1 MLRFREICIIFAL
14 IMKNSKYIRW
24 FTFIGLLSIFALQ
37 SIWLY
42 NTYNLL
48 KNDIR
53 KECNEILEK
62 ALYEEVDIIANN
74 LKEGFTIGTRV
85 VKSSLNDSINEF
97 TYLYDGLSQSNYLS
111 LNRID
116 SIAGE
121 LLKANNINVD
131 YSINIV
137 NPRTLDL
144 IRKSNNNQETSW
156 YTLGSKVLVTRL
168 DMSEGIELILNN
180 PISLIYQR
188 INLLL
193 LGTLIIMLL
202 IIVCL
207 IYQTNLIFILKRIL
221 QLREDFTYALIHD
234 MKSPL
239 STIFMTLNFLH
250 SGRMD
255 GKPEMK
261 EKYFQIAEEESDKL
275 LKLTNKV
282 LTISKLEKQKM
293 EMRLSCVALAP
304 MLERLIEKFKAK
316 SEKPLHFALD
326 LKVPT
331 VAADEEYLEE
341 VFRNLIDNAVKYSN
355 KEEVEISITSETDKA
370 YTVIRVHDNGMGIA
384 QKHLPNVFNK
394 YERGAA
400 SKRIRKGGATGFG
413 LGLNFVQ
420 QIIEAHRGKVFA
432 NSIENEFT
440 EIIIYLPNQLLAE
453 EN

>member
-1 MLRFREICIIFAL
+1 
-14 IMKNSKYIRW
+14 MKYSKFIRW

-42 NTYNLL
+42 NSYSLL
-48 KNDIR
+48 KNDIIN
-53 KECNEILEK
+53 ECNSLLDK
-62 ALYEEVDIIANN
+62 AFYKEMNLIAKGLPENYELLSGPRYGEVHT
-74 LKEGFTIGTRV
+74 L
-85 VKSSLNDSINEF
+85 
-97 TYLYDGLSQSNYLS
+97 TYLSDGLIKIGRNYS
-111 LNRID
+111 LASLD
-116 SIAGE
+116 SIAKSYFDE
-121 LLKANNINVD
+121 DLIIC
-131 YSINIV
+131 SV
-137 NPRTLDL
+137 NPETKEITEKSDPKKQVRFYAIKSEIIPTKLDL
-144 IRKSNNNQETSW
+144 SDGVQLIIYNPFN
-156 YTLGSKVLVTRL
+156 LI
-168 DMSEGIELILNN
+168 IE
-180 PISLIYQR
+180 R
-188 INLLL
+188 IGTLL

-331 VAADEEYLEE
+331 VTADEEYLEE
-341 VFRNLIDNAVKYSN
+341 VFSNLIDNAVKYSG
-355 KEEVEISITSETDKA
+355 EEVKITISSESNDT
-370 YTVIRVHDNGMGIA
+370 YTIVRVHDNGMGIA
-384 QKHLPNVFNK
+384 RKHLPYVFNK
-394 YERGAA
+394 FERGAA
-400 SKRIRKGGATGFG
+400 SKRIRKGGAAGFG
-413 LGLNFVQ
+413 LGLSFVQ
-420 QIIEAHRGKVFA
+420 QVIEAHQGNVFA

-440 EIIIYLPNQLLAE
+440 EISIFLPNTTEVL
-453 EN
+453 

>member
-1 MLRFREICIIFAL
+1 MLRFREICIIFAH

-24 FTFIGLLSIFALQ
+24 FTFIGLLSILALQ

-42 NTYNLL
+42 NSYSLL
-48 KNDIR
+48 KNDIIN
-53 KECNEILEK
+53 ECNSLLDK
-62 ALYEEVDIIANN
+62 AFYIEMNRISKGVPE
-74 LKEGFTIGTRV
+74 GTR
-85 VKSSLNDSINEF
+85 LRQGPQDGEIPPL
-97 TYLYDGLSQSNYLS
+97 TYLSDGLIKIGRNYS
-111 LNRID
+111 LASLD
-116 SIAGE
+116 SIAKSYFDE
-121 LLKANNINVD
+121 DLIIC
-131 YSINIV
+131 SV
-137 NPRTLDL
+137 NPETKEITEKSDPKKQVRFYAIKSEIIPTKLDL
-144 IRKSNNNQETSW
+144 SDGVQLIIYNPFN
-156 YTLGSKVLVTRL
+156 LI
-168 DMSEGIELILNN
+168 IE
-180 PISLIYQR
+180 R
-188 INLLL
+188 IGTLLL
-193 LGTLIIMLL
+193 STLIIMLF

-331 VAADEEYLEE
+331 VTADEEYLEE
-341 VFRNLIDNAVKYSN
+341 VFSNLIDNAVKYSG
-355 KEEVEISITSETDKA
+355 EEVKITISSESNDT
-370 YTVIRVHDNGMGIA
+370 YTIIRVHDNGMGIA
-384 QKHLPNVFNK
+384 RKHLPYVFNK
-394 YERGAA
+394 FERGAA
-400 SKRIRKGGATGFG
+400 SKRIRKGGAAGFG
-413 LGLNFVQ
+413 LGLSFVQ
-420 QIIEAHRGKVFA
+420 QVIEAHQGNVFA

-440 EIIIYLPNQLLAE
+440 EISIFLPNTTEVL
-453 EN
+453 

>member
-1 MLRFREICIIFAL
+1 MKQHFIRIITASALFILLALQVVWLYHSYMFVKTELSNKATELLEIAINSNTFERLKKLPEGTIVPSRPQSELGKNTPEFTYMQEELEKLGSPILLDSLTYTFDGILISNAFNNDYTISILKGDSIIDERATD
-14 IMKNSKYIRW
+14 S
-24 FTFIGLLSIFALQ
+24 TTLLSIETNKIPL
-37 SIWLY
+37 
-42 NTYNLL
+42 
-48 KNDIR
+48 R
-53 KECNEILEK
+53 K
-62 ALYEEVDIIANN
+62 
-74 LKEGFTIGTRV
+74 
-85 VKSSLNDSINEF
+85 
-97 TYLYDGLSQSNYLS
+97 
-111 LNRID
+111 
-116 SIAGE
+116 
-121 LLKANNINVD
+121 D
-131 YSINIV
+131 YSIVIQARLY
-137 NPRTLDL
+137 NPYQLYYDRIGGLLVSTTLLVIL
-144 IRKSNNNQETSW
+144 II
-156 YTLGSKVLVTRL
+156 GC
-168 DMSEGIELILNN
+168 I
-180 PISLIYQR
+180 IYQILIVIKQRR
-188 INLLL
+188 IMQ
-193 LGTLIIMLL
+193 I
-202 IIVCL
+202 
-207 IYQTNLIFILKRIL
+207 
-221 QLREDFTYALIHD
+221 REDFSYALIHD

-239 STIFMTLNFLH
+239 STIFTTLNFLR
-250 SGRMD
+250 SD
-255 GKPEMK
+255 LLEQKPEMK
-261 EKYFQIAEEESDKL
+261 KKYFQIAEEEADKL

-341 VFRNLIDNAVKYSN
+341 VFSNLIDNAVKYSG
-355 KEEVEISITSETDKA
+355 EEVKITISSESNDT
-370 YTVIRVHDNGMGIA
+370 YTIVRVHDNGMGIA

-420 QIIEAHRGKVFA
+420 QIIEAHHGKVFA

>member
-14 IMKNSKYIRW
+14 IMKYSKFIRW

-42 NTYNLL
+42 NTYNLV
-48 KNDIR
+48 K
-53 KECNEILEK
+53 NEIRTEYNELLEK
-62 ALYEEVDIIANN
+62 TFYIEMNSISKGVPE
-74 LKEGFTIGTRV
+74 GTR
-85 VKSSLNDSINEF
+85 LRQGPQDGEIPPL
-97 TYLYDGLSQSNYLS
+97 TYLSDGLIKIGRNYS
-111 LNRID
+111 LASLD
-116 SIAGE
+116 SIAKSYFDE
-121 LLKANNINVD
+121 DLIIC
-131 YSINIV
+131 SV
-137 NPRTLDL
+137 NPETKEITDKSDPKKQVRFYAIKSEIIPTKLDL
-144 IRKSNNNQETSW
+144 SDGVQLIIYNPFN
-156 YTLGSKVLVTRL
+156 LI
-168 DMSEGIELILNN
+168 IE
-180 PISLIYQR
+180 R
-188 INLLL
+188 IGTLLL
-193 LGTLIIMLL
+193 STLIIMLL

-331 VAADEEYLEE
+331 VTADEEYLEE
-341 VFRNLIDNAVKYSN
+341 VFSNLIDNAVKYSG
-355 KEEVEISITSETDKA
+355 EEVKITISSESNDT
-370 YTVIRVHDNGMGIA
+370 YTIIRVHDNGMGIA
-384 QKHLPNVFNK
+384 RKHLPYVFNK
-394 YERGAA
+394 FERGAA
-400 SKRIRKGGATGFG
+400 SKRIRKGGAAGFG
-413 LGLNFVQ
+413 LGLSFVQ
-420 QIIEAHRGKVFA
+420 QVIEAHQGNVFA

-440 EIIIYLPNQLLAE
+440 EISIFLPNTTEVL
-453 EN
+453 

>member
-1 MLRFREICIIFAL
+1 MLEQAIMDETFNRTYLLPVGTWVEGRSINDIGKNIPEFVYMQESLEKLNVPLSLDTLNTFYKTILNANNFPNNCSFSILKGDSIIDERATD
-14 IMKNSKYIRW
+14 S
-24 FTFIGLLSIFALQ
+24 TTLLSIETNKIPL
-37 SIWLY
+37 
-42 NTYNLL
+42 
-48 KNDIR
+48 R
-53 KECNEILEK
+53 K
-62 ALYEEVDIIANN
+62 
-74 LKEGFTIGTRV
+74 
-85 VKSSLNDSINEF
+85 
-97 TYLYDGLSQSNYLS
+97 
-111 LNRID
+111 
-116 SIAGE
+116 
-121 LLKANNINVD
+121 D
-131 YSINIV
+131 YSIVIQARLY
-137 NPRTLDL
+137 NPYQLYYDRIGGLLVSTTLLVIL
-144 IRKSNNNQETSW
+144 II
-156 YTLGSKVLVTRL
+156 GC
-168 DMSEGIELILNN
+168 I
-180 PISLIYQR
+180 IYQILIVIKQRR
-188 INLLL
+188 IMQ
-193 LGTLIIMLL
+193 I
-202 IIVCL
+202 
-207 IYQTNLIFILKRIL
+207 
-221 QLREDFTYALIHD
+221 REDFSYALIHD

-239 STIFMTLNFLH
+239 STIFTTLNFLR
-250 SGRMD
+250 SDRLEQ
-255 GKPEMK
+255 KPEMK
-261 EKYFQIAEEESDKL
+261 KKYFQIAEEEADKL

-316 SEKPLHFALD
+316 SEKSLHFALD

-331 VAADEEYLEE
+331 VTADEEYLEE
-341 VFRNLIDNAVKYSN
+341 VFSNLIDNAVKYSN

-370 YTVIRVHDNGMGIA
+370 YTIIRVHDNGMGIA

>member
-1 MLRFREICIIFAL
+1 
-14 IMKNSKYIRW
+14 MKYSKFIRW

-42 NTYNLL
+42 NSYSLL
-48 KNDIR
+48 KNNIIN
-53 KECNEILEK
+53 ECNSLLDK
-62 ALYEEVDIIANN
+62 AFYKEMNLIAKGLPENYELVSGPRYGEVH
-74 LKEGFTIGTRV
+74 
-85 VKSSLNDSINEF
+85 SL
-97 TYLYDGLSQSNYLS
+97 TYLSDGLIKIGRNYS
-111 LNRID
+111 LASLD
-116 SIAGE
+116 SIAKSYFDE
-121 LLKANNINVD
+121 DLIIC
-131 YSINIV
+131 SV
-137 NPRTLDL
+137 NPETKEITDKSDPKKQVRFYAIKSEIIPTKLDL
-144 IRKSNNNQETSW
+144 SDGVQLIIYNPFN
-156 YTLGSKVLVTRL
+156 LI
-168 DMSEGIELILNN
+168 IE
-180 PISLIYQR
+180 R
-188 INLLL
+188 IGTLLL
-193 LGTLIIMLL
+193 STLIIMLF

-261 EKYFQIAEEESDKL
+261 EKYFLIAEEESDKL

-341 VFRNLIDNAVKYSN
+341 VFRNLIDNAVKYSG
-355 KEEVEISITSETDKA
+355 EEVKITISSESNDT
-370 YTVIRVHDNGMGIA
+370 YTIIRVHDNGMGIA
-384 QKHLPNVFNK
+384 RKHLPYVFNK
-394 YERGAA
+394 FERGAA
-400 SKRIRKGGATGFG
+400 SKRIRKGGAAGFG
-413 LGLNFVQ
+413 LGLSFVQ
-420 QIIEAHRGKVFA
+420 QVIEAHQGNVFA

-440 EIIIYLPNQLLAE
+440 EISIFLPNTTEVL
-453 EN
+453 

>member
-1 MLRFREICIIFAL
+1 MEMKQHFIRIITASALFILLALQVVWLYHSYMFVKTELSNKASIMLEQAIMDETFNRTYLLPVGTWVEGRSINDIGKNIPEFVYMQESLEKLNVPLSLDTLNTFYKTILNANNFPNNCSFSILKGDSIIEEKATD
-14 IMKNSKYIRW
+14 N
-24 FTFIGLLSIFALQ
+24 TTLLSIETNKIPL
-37 SIWLY
+37 
-42 NTYNLL
+42 
-48 KNDIR
+48 R
-53 KECNEILEK
+53 K
-62 ALYEEVDIIANN
+62 
-74 LKEGFTIGTRV
+74 
-85 VKSSLNDSINEF
+85 
-97 TYLYDGLSQSNYLS
+97 
-111 LNRID
+111 
-116 SIAGE
+116 
-121 LLKANNINVD
+121 D
-131 YSINIV
+131 YSIVIQARLY
-137 NPRTLDL
+137 NPYQLYYDRIGGLLVSTTLLVIL
-144 IRKSNNNQETSW
+144 II
-156 YTLGSKVLVTRL
+156 GC
-168 DMSEGIELILNN
+168 I
-180 PISLIYQR
+180 IYQILIVIKQRR
-188 INLLL
+188 IMQ
-193 LGTLIIMLL
+193 I
-202 IIVCL
+202 
-207 IYQTNLIFILKRIL
+207 
-221 QLREDFTYALIHD
+221 REDFSYALIHD

-239 STIFMTLNFLH
+239 STIFTTLNFLH

-261 EKYFQIAEEESDKL
+261 EKYFQIAEEEADKL

-316 SEKPLHFALD
+316 SEKSLRFALD

-331 VAADEEYLEE
+331 VTADEEYLEE

-420 QIIEAHRGKVFA
+420 QIIEAHHGKVFA

>member
-14 IMKNSKYIRW
+14 IMKYSKFIRW

-42 NTYNLL
+42 NSYSLL
-48 KNDIR
+48 KNDIIN
-53 KECNEILEK
+53 ECNSLLDK
-62 ALYEEVDIIANN
+62 AFYKEMNLIAKGLPENYELLSGPRYGEVH
-74 LKEGFTIGTRV
+74 
-85 VKSSLNDSINEF
+85 SL
-97 TYLYDGLSQSNYLS
+97 TYLSDGLIKIGRNYS
-111 LNRID
+111 LASLD
-116 SIAGE
+116 SIAKSYFDE
-121 LLKANNINVD
+121 DLIIC
-131 YSINIV
+131 SV
-137 NPRTLDL
+137 NPETKEITEKSDPKKQVRFYAIKSEIIPTKLDL
-144 IRKSNNNQETSW
+144 SDGVQLIIYNPFN
-156 YTLGSKVLVTRL
+156 LI
-168 DMSEGIELILNN
+168 IE
-180 PISLIYQR
+180 R
-188 INLLL
+188 IGTLL

-341 VFRNLIDNAVKYSN
+341 VFRNLIDNAVKYSG
-355 KEEVEISITSETDKA
+355 EEVKITISSESNDT
-370 YTVIRVHDNGMGIA
+370 YTIIRVHDNGMGIA
-384 QKHLPNVFNK
+384 RKHLPYVFNK
-394 YERGAA
+394 FERGAA
-400 SKRIRKGGATGFG
+400 SKRIRKGGAAGFG
-413 LGLNFVQ
+413 LGLSFVQ
-420 QIIEAHRGKVFA
+420 QVIEAHQGNVFA

-440 EIIIYLPNQLLAE
+440 EISIFLPNTTEVL
-453 EN
+453 

>member
-1 MLRFREICIIFAL
+1 MLRFREICIIFAH
-14 IMKNSKYIRW
+14 IMKYSKYIRW

-37 SIWLY
+37 SIWIY
-42 NTYNLL
+42 STYCLV
-48 KNDIR
+48 K
-53 KECNEILEK
+53 NEIRTEYNELLEK
-62 ALYEEVDIIANN
+62 TFYIEMNIIS
-74 LKEGFTIGTRV
+74 KGVPEGTR
-85 VKSSLNDSINEF
+85 LRQGPRDGEIPPL
-97 TYLYDGLSQSNYLS
+97 TYLSDGLIKIGRNYS
-111 LNRID
+111 LVSLD
-116 SIAGE
+116 SIAKSYFDE
-121 LLKANNINVD
+121 DLIIC
-131 YSINIV
+131 SV
-137 NPRTLDL
+137 NPETKEITDKSDPKKQVRFYAIKSEIIPTKLDL
-144 IRKSNNNQETSW
+144 SDGVQ
-156 YTLGSKVLVTRL
+156 LVIYNPFNL
-168 DMSEGIELILNN
+168 IIE
-180 PISLIYQR
+180 R
-188 INLLL
+188 IGTLL

-304 MLERLIEKFKAK
+304 MLERLIDKFKAK

-341 VFRNLIDNAVKYSN
+341 VFRNLIDNAVKYSG
-355 KEEVEISITSETDKA
+355 EEVKITISSESNDT
-370 YTVIRVHDNGMGIA
+370 YTIVRVHDNGMGIA
-384 QKHLPNVFNK
+384 RKHLPYVFNK
-394 YERGAA
+394 FERGAA
-400 SKRIRKGGATGFG
+400 SKRIRKGGAAGFG
-413 LGLNFVQ
+413 LGLSFVQ
-420 QIIEAHRGKVFA
+420 QVIEAHQGNVFA

-440 EIIIYLPNQLLAE
+440 EISIFLPNTTEVL
-453 EN
+453 

>member
-42 NTYNLL
+42 NTYNLV
-48 KNDIR
+48 K
-53 KECNEILEK
+53 NEIRTEYNELLEK
-62 ALYEEVDIIANN
+62 TFYIEMNRISKGVP
-74 LKEGFTIGTRV
+74 EGTKLRQGPEDGEIPP
-85 VKSSLNDSINEF
+85 L
-97 TYLYDGLSQSNYLS
+97 TYLSDGLIKIGRNYS
-111 LNRID
+111 LASLD
-116 SIAGE
+116 SIAKSYFDE
-121 LLKANNINVD
+121 DLIIC
-131 YSINIV
+131 SV
-137 NPRTLDL
+137 NPETKEITDKSDPKKQVRFYAIKSEIIPTKLDL
-144 IRKSNNNQETSW
+144 SDGVQLIIYNPFN
-156 YTLGSKVLVTRL
+156 LI
-168 DMSEGIELILNN
+168 IE
-180 PISLIYQR
+180 R
-188 INLLL
+188 IGTLL

-331 VAADEEYLEE
+331 VTADEEYLEE
-341 VFRNLIDNAVKYSN
+341 VFSNLIDNAVKYSG
-355 KEEVEISITSETDKA
+355 EEVKITISSESNDT
-370 YTVIRVHDNGMGIA
+370 YTIIRVHDNGMGIA
-384 QKHLPNVFNK
+384 RKHLPYVFNK
-394 YERGAA
+394 FERGAA
-400 SKRIRKGGATGFG
+400 SKRIRKGGAAGFG
-413 LGLNFVQ
+413 LGLSFVQ
-420 QIIEAHRGKVFA
+420 QVIEAHQGNVFA

-440 EIIIYLPNQLLAE
+440 EISIFLPNTTEVL
-453 EN
+453 

>member
-1 MLRFREICIIFAL
+1 
-14 IMKNSKYIRW
+14 MKYSKFIRW

-42 NTYNLL
+42 NSYSLL
-48 KNDIR
+48 KNDIIN
-53 KECNEILEK
+53 ECNSLLDK
-62 ALYEEVDIIANN
+62 AFYKEMNLIAKGLPENYELLSGPRYGEVH
-74 LKEGFTIGTRV
+74 
-85 VKSSLNDSINEF
+85 SL
-97 TYLYDGLSQSNYLS
+97 TYLSDGLIKIGRNYS
-111 LNRID
+111 LASLD
-116 SIAGE
+116 SIAKSYFDE
-121 LLKANNINVD
+121 DLIIC
-131 YSINIV
+131 SV
-137 NPRTLDL
+137 NPETKEITDKSDPKKQVRFYAIKSEIIPTKLDL
-144 IRKSNNNQETSW
+144 SDGVQLIIYNPFN
-156 YTLGSKVLVTRL
+156 LI
-168 DMSEGIELILNN
+168 IE
-180 PISLIYQR
+180 R
-188 INLLL
+188 IGTLL

-341 VFRNLIDNAVKYSN
+341 VFSNLIDNAVKYSG
-355 KEEVEISITSETDKA
+355 EEVKITISSESNDT
-370 YTVIRVHDNGMGIA
+370 YTIIRVHDNGMGIA
-384 QKHLPNVFNK
+384 RKHLPYVFNK
-394 YERGAA
+394 FERGAA
-400 SKRIRKGGATGFG
+400 SKRIRKGGAAGFG
-413 LGLNFVQ
+413 LGLSFVQ
-420 QIIEAHRGKVFA
+420 QVIEAHQGNVFA

-440 EIIIYLPNQLLAE
+440 EISIFLPNTTEVL
-453 EN
+453 

>member
-1 MLRFREICIIFAL
+1 MLRFREICIIFAH

-24 FTFIGLLSIFALQ
+24 FTFIGLLSILALQ

-42 NTYNLL
+42 NSYSLL
-48 KNDIR
+48 KNDIIN
-53 KECNEILEK
+53 ECNSLLDK
-62 ALYEEVDIIANN
+62 AFYIEMNRISKGVPE
-74 LKEGFTIGTRV
+74 GTR
-85 VKSSLNDSINEF
+85 LRQGPRDGEIPPL
-97 TYLYDGLSQSNYLS
+97 TYLSDGLIKIGRNYS
-111 LNRID
+111 LASLD
-116 SIAGE
+116 SIAKSYFDE
-121 LLKANNINVD
+121 DLIIC
-131 YSINIV
+131 SV
-137 NPRTLDL
+137 NPETKEITDKSDPKKQVRLYAIKSEIIPTKLDL
-144 IRKSNNNQETSW
+144 SDGVQLIIYNPFN
-156 YTLGSKVLVTRL
+156 LI
-168 DMSEGIELILNN
+168 IE
-180 PISLIYQR
+180 R
-188 INLLL
+188 IGTLL
-193 LGTLIIMLL
+193 LGTLIIMLF

-255 GKPEMK
+255 SKPEMK
-261 EKYFQIAEEESDKL
+261 KKYFQIAEEEADKL

-341 VFRNLIDNAVKYSN
+341 VFRNLIDNAVKYSG
-355 KEEVEISITSETDKA
+355 EEVKITISSESNDT
-370 YTVIRVHDNGMGIA
+370 YTIIRVHDNGMGIA
-384 QKHLPNVFNK
+384 RKHLPYVFNK
-394 YERGAA
+394 FERGAA
-400 SKRIRKGGATGFG
+400 SKRIRKGGAAGFG
-413 LGLNFVQ
+413 LGLSFVQ
-420 QIIEAHRGKVFA
+420 QVIEAHQGNVFA

-440 EIIIYLPNQLLAE
+440 EISIFLPNTTEVL
-453 EN
+453 

>member
-14 IMKNSKYIRW
+14 IMKYSKFIRW

-42 NTYNLL
+42 NSYSLL
-48 KNDIR
+48 KNDIIN
-53 KECNEILEK
+53 ECNSLLDK
-62 ALYEEVDIIANN
+62 AFYKEMNLIAKGLPENYELLSGPRYGEVHDM
-74 LKEGFTIGTRV
+74 
-85 VKSSLNDSINEF
+85 
-97 TYLYDGLSQSNYLS
+97 TYLSDGLIKIGRNYS
-111 LNRID
+111 LASLD
-116 SIAGE
+116 SIAKSYFDE
-121 LLKANNINVD
+121 DLIIC
-131 YSINIV
+131 SV
-137 NPRTLDL
+137 NPETKEITEKSDPKKQVRFYAIKSEIIPTKLDL
-144 IRKSNNNQETSW
+144 SDGVQLIIYNPFN
-156 YTLGSKVLVTRL
+156 LI
-168 DMSEGIELILNN
+168 IE
-180 PISLIYQR
+180 R
-188 INLLL
+188 IGTLL

-331 VAADEEYLEE
+331 VTADEEYLEE
-341 VFRNLIDNAVKYSN
+341 VFSNLIDNAVKYSG
-355 KEEVEISITSETDKA
+355 EEVKITISSESNDT
-370 YTVIRVHDNGMGIA
+370 YTIIRVHDNGMGIA
-384 QKHLPNVFNK
+384 RKHLPYVFNK
-394 YERGAA
+394 FERGAA
-400 SKRIRKGGATGFG
+400 SKRIRKGGAAGFG
-413 LGLNFVQ
+413 LGLSFVQ
-420 QIIEAHRGKVFA
+420 QVIEAHQGNVFA

-440 EIIIYLPNQLLAE
+440 EISIFLPNTTEVL
-453 EN
+453 

>member
-14 IMKNSKYIRW
+14 IMKNSKFIRW

-53 KECNEILEK
+53 KECNEILEN

-97 TYLYDGLSQSNYLS
+97 TYLYDGLSKNNYLS

-144 IRKSNNNQETSW
+144 IRKSNNNHETSW

-331 VAADEEYLEE
+331 VTADEEYLEE
-341 VFRNLIDNAVKYSN
+341 VFRNLIDNAVKYSG
-355 KEEVEISITSETDKA
+355 EEVKITISSESNDT
-370 YTVIRVHDNGMGIA
+370 YTIIRVHDNGMGIA
-384 QKHLPNVFNK
+384 RKHLPYVFNK
-394 YERGAA
+394 FERGAA
-400 SKRIRKGGATGFG
+400 SKRIRKGGAAGFG
-413 LGLNFVQ
+413 LGLSFVQ
-420 QIIEAHRGKVFA
+420 QVIEAHQGNVFA

-440 EIIIYLPNQLLAE
+440 EISIFLPNTTEVL
-453 EN
+453 

>member
-1 MLRFREICIIFAL
+1 
-14 IMKNSKYIRW
+14 MKNSKFIRW
-24 FTFIGLLSIFALQ
+24 FTFIGLLSILALQ

-42 NTYNLL
+42 NSYSLL
-48 KNDIR
+48 KNDIIN
-53 KECNEILEK
+53 ECNSLLDKVFYKEMNLIAKGLPENFE
-62 ALYEEVDIIANN
+62 LFSGPRYGEVHT
-74 LKEGFTIGTRV
+74 L
-85 VKSSLNDSINEF
+85 
-97 TYLYDGLSQSNYLS
+97 TYLSDGLIKIGRNYS
-111 LNRID
+111 LASLD
-116 SIAGE
+116 SIAKSYFDE
-121 LLKANNINVD
+121 DLIIC
-131 YSINIV
+131 SV
-137 NPRTLDL
+137 NPETKEITEKSDPKKQVRFYAIKSEIIPTKLDL
-144 IRKSNNNQETSW
+144 SDGVQLIIYNPFN
-156 YTLGSKVLVTRL
+156 LI
-168 DMSEGIELILNN
+168 IE
-180 PISLIYQR
+180 R
-188 INLLL
+188 IGTLL
-193 LGTLIIMLL
+193 LGTLIIMLF

-331 VAADEEYLEE
+331 VTADEEYLEE
-341 VFRNLIDNAVKYSN
+341 VFRNLIDNAVKYSG
-355 KEEVEISITSETDKA
+355 EEVKITISSESNDT
-370 YTVIRVHDNGMGIA
+370 YTIIRVHDNGMGIA
-384 QKHLPNVFNK
+384 RKHLPYVFNK
-394 YERGAA
+394 FERGAA
-400 SKRIRKGGATGFG
+400 SKRIRKGGAAGFG
-413 LGLNFVQ
+413 LGLSFVQ
-420 QIIEAHRGKVFA
+420 QVIEAHQGNVFA

-440 EIIIYLPNQLLAE
+440 EISIFLPNTTEVL
-453 EN
+453 

>member
-1 MLRFREICIIFAL
+1 
-14 IMKNSKYIRW
+14 
-24 FTFIGLLSIFALQ
+24 
-37 SIWLY
+37 
-42 NTYNLL
+42 
-48 KNDIR
+48 
-53 KECNEILEK
+53 
-62 ALYEEVDIIANN
+62 
-74 LKEGFTIGTRV
+74 
-85 VKSSLNDSINEF
+85 SL
-97 TYLYDGLSQSNYLS
+97 
-111 LNRID
+111 D
-116 SIAGE
+116 SIAKSYFDE
-121 LLKANNINVD
+121 DLIIC
-131 YSINIV
+131 SV
-137 NPRTLDL
+137 NPETKEITDKSDPKKQVRLYAIKSEIIPTKLDL
-144 IRKSNNNQETSW
+144 SDGVQLIIYNPFN
-156 YTLGSKVLVTRL
+156 LI
-168 DMSEGIELILNN
+168 IE
-180 PISLIYQR
+180 R
-188 INLLL
+188 IGTLL
-193 LGTLIIMLL
+193 LGTLIIMLF

-341 VFRNLIDNAVKYSN
+341 VFRNLIDNAVKYSG
-355 KEEVEISITSETDKA
+355 EEVKITISSESNDT
-370 YTVIRVHDNGMGIA
+370 YTIIRVHDNGMGIA
-384 QKHLPNVFNK
+384 RKHLPYVFNK
-394 YERGAA
+394 FERGAA
-400 SKRIRKGGATGFG
+400 SKRIRKGGAAGFG
-413 LGLNFVQ
+413 LGLSFVQ
-420 QIIEAHRGKVFA
+420 QVIEAHQGNVFA

-440 EIIIYLPNQLLAE
+440 EISIFLPNTTEVL
-453 EN
+453 

>member
-14 IMKNSKYIRW
+14 IMKYSKFIRW

-42 NTYNLL
+42 NSYSLL
-48 KNDIR
+48 KNNIIN
-53 KECNEILEK
+53 ECNSLLDK
-62 ALYEEVDIIANN
+62 AFYKEMNLIAKGLPENYELVSGPRYGEVH
-74 LKEGFTIGTRV
+74 
-85 VKSSLNDSINEF
+85 SL
-97 TYLYDGLSQSNYLS
+97 TYLSDGLIKIGRNYS
-111 LNRID
+111 LASLD
-116 SIAGE
+116 SIAKSYFDE
-121 LLKANNINVD
+121 DLIIC
-131 YSINIV
+131 SV
-137 NPRTLDL
+137 NPETKEITDKSDPKKQVRFYAIKSEIIPTKLDL
-144 IRKSNNNQETSW
+144 SDGVQLIIYNPFN
-156 YTLGSKVLVTRL
+156 LI
-168 DMSEGIELILNN
+168 IE
-180 PISLIYQR
+180 R
-188 INLLL
+188 IGTLLL
-193 LGTLIIMLL
+193 STLIIMLF

-261 EKYFQIAEEESDKL
+261 EKYFLIAEEESDKL

-341 VFRNLIDNAVKYSN
+341 VFRNLIDNAVKYSG
-355 KEEVEISITSETDKA
+355 EEVKITISSESNDT
-370 YTVIRVHDNGMGIA
+370 YTIIRVHDNGMGIA
-384 QKHLPNVFNK
+384 RKHLPYVFNK
-394 YERGAA
+394 FERGAA
-400 SKRIRKGGATGFG
+400 SKRIRKGGAAGFG
-413 LGLNFVQ
+413 LGLSFVQ
-420 QIIEAHRGKVFA
+420 QVIEAHQGNVFA

-440 EIIIYLPNQLLAE
+440 EISIFLPNTTEVL
-453 EN
+453 

>member
-14 IMKNSKYIRW
+14 IMKYSKFIRW

-341 VFRNLIDNAVKYSN
+341 VFRNLIDNAVKYSG
-355 KEEVEISITSETDKA
+355 EEVKITISSESNDT
-370 YTVIRVHDNGMGIA
+370 YTIVRVHDNGMGIA
-384 QKHLPNVFNK
+384 RKHLPYVFNK
-394 YERGAA
+394 FERGAA
-400 SKRIRKGGATGFG
+400 SKRIRKGGAAGFG
-413 LGLNFVQ
+413 LGLSFVQ
-420 QIIEAHRGKVFA
+420 QVIEAHQGNVFA

-440 EIIIYLPNQLLAE
+440 EISIFLPNTTEVL
-453 EN
+453 

>member
-14 IMKNSKYIRW
+14 IMKNSKFIRW
-24 FTFIGLLSIFALQ
+24 FTFIGLLSILALQ

-42 NTYNLL
+42 NSYSLL
-48 KNDIR
+48 KNGIIN
-53 KECNEILEK
+53 ECNSLLDK
-62 ALYEEVDIIANN
+62 AFYIEMNRISKGVPE
-74 LKEGFTIGTRV
+74 GTR
-85 VKSSLNDSINEF
+85 LRQGPQDGEIPPL
-97 TYLYDGLSQSNYLS
+97 TYLSDGLTKIGRNYS
-111 LNRID
+111 LASLD
-116 SIAGE
+116 SIAKSYFDE
-121 LLKANNINVD
+121 DLIIC
-131 YSINIV
+131 SV
-137 NPRTLDL
+137 NPETKEITEKSDPKKQVRFYAIKSEIIPTKLDL
-144 IRKSNNNQETSW
+144 SDGVQLIIYNPFN
-156 YTLGSKVLVTRL
+156 LI
-168 DMSEGIELILNN
+168 IE
-180 PISLIYQR
+180 R
-188 INLLL
+188 IGTLL

-316 SEKPLHFALD
+316 SEKPLRFALD

-341 VFRNLIDNAVKYSN
+341 VFRNLIDNAVKYSG
-355 KEEVEISITSETDKA
+355 EEVKITISSESNDT
-370 YTVIRVHDNGMGIA
+370 YTIVRVHDNGMGIA
-384 QKHLPNVFNK
+384 RKHLPYVFNK
-394 YERGAA
+394 FERGAA
-400 SKRIRKGGATGFG
+400 SKRIRKGGAAGFG
-413 LGLNFVQ
+413 LGLSFVQ
-420 QIIEAHRGKVFA
+420 QVIEAHQGNVFA

-440 EIIIYLPNQLLAE
+440 EISIFLPNTTEVL
-453 EN
+453 

>member
-1 MLRFREICIIFAL
+1 MQI
-14 IMKNSKYIRW
+14 
-24 FTFIGLLSIFALQ
+24 
-37 SIWLY
+37 
-42 NTYNLL
+42 
-48 KNDIR
+48 
-53 KECNEILEK
+53 
-62 ALYEEVDIIANN
+62 
-74 LKEGFTIGTRV
+74 
-85 VKSSLNDSINEF
+85 
-97 TYLYDGLSQSNYLS
+97 
-111 LNRID
+111 
-116 SIAGE
+116 
-121 LLKANNINVD
+121 
-131 YSINIV
+131 
-137 NPRTLDL
+137 
-144 IRKSNNNQETSW
+144 
-156 YTLGSKVLVTRL
+156 
-168 DMSEGIELILNN
+168 
-180 PISLIYQR
+180 
-188 INLLL
+188 
-193 LGTLIIMLL
+193 
-202 IIVCL
+202 
-207 IYQTNLIFILKRIL
+207 
-221 QLREDFTYALIHD
+221 REDFSYALIHD

-239 STIFMTLNFLH
+239 STIFTTLNFLH
-250 SGRMD
+250 SDRLEQ
-255 GKPEMK
+255 KPEMK
-261 EKYFQIAEEESDKL
+261 KKYFQIAEEEADKL

-316 SEKPLHFALD
+316 SEKPLRFALD

-331 VAADEEYLEE
+331 VTADEEYLEE
-341 VFRNLIDNAVKYSN
+341 VFSNLIDNAVKYSN

-370 YTVIRVHDNGMGIA
+370 YTIIRVHDNGMGIA

>member
-1 MLRFREICIIFAL
+1 MLRFREICIIFAH
-14 IMKNSKYIRW
+14 IMKYSKYIRW
-24 FTFIGLLSIFALQ
+24 FTFVGLLSIFMLQ

-53 KECNEILEK
+53 KECNEILEN

-97 TYLYDGLSQSNYLS
+97 TYLYDGLSKNNYLS

-144 IRKSNNNQETSW
+144 IRKSNNNHETSW

-341 VFRNLIDNAVKYSN
+341 VFSNLIDNAVKYSG
-355 KEEVEISITSETDKA
+355 EEVKITISSESNDT
-370 YTVIRVHDNGMGIA
+370 YTIVRVHDNGMGIA
-384 QKHLPNVFNK
+384 RKHLPYVFNK
-394 YERGAA
+394 FERGAA
-400 SKRIRKGGATGFG
+400 SKRIRKGGAAGFG
-413 LGLNFVQ
+413 LGLSFVQ
-420 QIIEAHRGKVFA
+420 QVIEAHQGNVFA

-440 EIIIYLPNQLLAE
+440 EISIFLPNTTEVL
-453 EN
+453 

>member
-1 MLRFREICIIFAL
+1 M
-14 IMKNSKYIRW
+14 NSISK
-24 FTFIGLLSIFALQ
+24 GVP
-37 SIWLY
+37 
-42 NTYNLL
+42 
-48 KNDIR
+48 
-53 KECNEILEK
+53 E
-62 ALYEEVDIIANN
+62 
-74 LKEGFTIGTRV
+74 GTR
-85 VKSSLNDSINEF
+85 LRQGPQDGEIPPL
-97 TYLYDGLSQSNYLS
+97 TYLSDGLIKIGRNYS
-111 LNRID
+111 LASLD
-116 SIAGE
+116 SIAKSYFDE
-121 LLKANNINVD
+121 DLIIC
-131 YSINIV
+131 SV
-137 NPRTLDL
+137 NPETKEITEKSDPKKQVRFYAIKSEIIPTKLDL
-144 IRKSNNNQETSW
+144 SDGVQLIIYNPFN
-156 YTLGSKVLVTRL
+156 LI
-168 DMSEGIELILNN
+168 IE
-180 PISLIYQR
+180 R
-188 INLLL
+188 IGTLL

-341 VFRNLIDNAVKYSN
+341 VFRNLIDNAVKYSG
-355 KEEVEISITSETDKA
+355 EEVKITISSESNDT
-370 YTVIRVHDNGMGIA
+370 YTIVRVHDNGMGIA
-384 QKHLPNVFNK
+384 RKHLPYVFNK
-394 YERGAA
+394 FERGAA
-400 SKRIRKGGATGFG
+400 SKRIRKGGAAGFG
-413 LGLNFVQ
+413 LGLSFVQ
-420 QIIEAHRGKVFA
+420 QVIEAHQGNVFA

-440 EIIIYLPNQLLAE
+440 EISIFLPNTTEVL
-453 EN
+453 